1 MKKHLVVF
9 NVVGLESS
17 NIFADN
23 LPNIQQVAE
32 RGAYRPV
39 TPVFPA
45 VTSTVQASLLT
56 GKYPNEHGIISNGTY
71 NRSNYSVSYWDQDSS
86 LVQAPRIWD
95 FLGNGKSDDVRSAVL
110 FWQNTLHA
118 K

>member
-1 MKKHLVVF
+1 MKRHLIVF

-17 NIFADN
+17 NFFSDS
-23 LPNIQQVAE
+23 LPSIQFVAE
-32 RGAYRPV
+32 KGAYFPV

-71 NRSNYSVSYWDQDSS
+71 NRSNYSVSFWEQDSS
-86 LVQAPRIWD
+86 L
-95 FLGNGKSDDVRSAVL
+95 
-110 FWQNTLHA
+110 
-118 K
+118 